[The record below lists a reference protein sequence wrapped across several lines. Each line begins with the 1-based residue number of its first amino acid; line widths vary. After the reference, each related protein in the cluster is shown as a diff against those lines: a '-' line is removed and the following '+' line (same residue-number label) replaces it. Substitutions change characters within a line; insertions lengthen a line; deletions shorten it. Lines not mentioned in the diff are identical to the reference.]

1 MSEVRQIGR
10 PFAPGRAP
18 TAGRMKGSRNLITKA
33 FLKAFGDDF
42 KEHGAETIR
51 ILRVEDPAAY
61 VRIAASFAQAE
72 THDGGALVKISINRF
87 FAEEPTVTIDGA
99 NDDKPAV

>member
-1 MSEVRQIGR
+1 MSEGRLIVR
-10 PFAPGRAP
+10 PFAPGSAP

-61 VRIAASFAQAE
+61 VRIAASFAQADQ

-87 FAEEPTVTIDGA
+87 FAEDKPVTIDGQS
-99 NDDKPAV
+99 AV